1 MKLLSDILPGN
12 LRNSTNTILRISIGA
27 IFFWFGVVKFFPRVS
42 PAESLAADT
51 ICALTFHVI
60 SPPACTIVLAVFES
74 LLGILLIIGSF
85 LKPVLILLFLH
96 MLGTM
101 LTFFIFPDL
110 MFAKFPFIL
119 TMEGQYVMKNIIILA
134 SVLLLWSRDSD
145 QKNISKRP
153 RRPPPS

>member
-1 MKLLSDILPGN
+1 
-12 LRNSTNTILRISIGA
+12 
-27 IFFWFGVVKFFPRVS
+27 
-42 PAESLAADT
+42 
-51 ICALTFHVI
+51 
-60 SPPACTIVLAVFES
+60 
-74 LLGILLIIGSF
+74 
-85 LKPVLILLFLH
+85 

-119 TMEGQYVMKNIIILA
+119 TMEGQYVMKNIITLA